1 MCQEIDKKLNDFVIF
16 LLEEYKLKNNLSGK
30 EAYDLFTK
38 YDVFSY
44 LEKNYELLHTLGKEY
59 LLNDIKIYIQNRVLC
74 QIVLVD
80 NNF

>member
-1 MCQEIDKKLNDFVIF
+1 MCQEIDKPLNDFVIF

-59 LLNDIKIYIQNRVLC
+59 LLNDIKIYIQNRC
-74 QIVLVD
+74 
-80 NNF
+80 